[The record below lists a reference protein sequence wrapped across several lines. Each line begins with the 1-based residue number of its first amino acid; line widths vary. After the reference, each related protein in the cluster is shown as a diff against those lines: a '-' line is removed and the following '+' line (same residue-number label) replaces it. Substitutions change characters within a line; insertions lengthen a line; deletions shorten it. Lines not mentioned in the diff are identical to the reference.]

1 MSIRIQFQ
9 NISTVMTDAQV
20 QAVMAAVAA
29 QVNQDFNRYWDCG
42 VISFAF
48 VPKTQAMDPKAWQ
61 FVVADDSPQAGAAG
75 YHETGSGGGPIGY
88 AFALTTQQAGMH
100 PSVTISHEILE
111 MLGDPY
117 IDESSQWADI
127 PNALFLAYETCD
139 PVEDDQFGQIKD
151 GILLSDFVFPSY
163 FIQGS
168 AGPWDLMR
176 KLTGPWNPATM
187 LSGAY
192 QSTWDPTNGWQQ
204 IFPARKARLGR
215 NLPVYASALSR
226 RVRRLK
232 SPARRVRSRPALLTR

>member
-1 MSIRIQFQ
+1 MIRIAWQ
-9 NISTVMTDAQV
+9 NISTTLTDAQC
-20 QAVMAAVAA
+20 AAIMAAVAA
-29 QVNQDFNRYWDCG
+29 QANQDFARYWDTG
-42 VISFAF
+42 AIDFAF
-48 VPKTQAMDPKAWQ
+48 VPKSKSMDPKAYQ
-61 FVVADDSPQAGAAG
+61 FVIADDSTQAGAAG
-75 YHETGSGGGPIGY
+75 FHEVGSGGGPIGF

-117 IDESSQWADI
+117 IDQAAQWADL
-127 PNALFLAYETCD
+127 PNALFLAYEVGD

-163 FIQGS
+163 FVQGS

-176 KLTGPWNPATM
+176 KLTGPWNNTNM
-187 LSGAY
+187 LPGAY

-215 NLPVYASALSR
+215 NLPRYASPLSR
-226 RVRRLK
+226 R
-232 SPARRVRSRPALLTR
+232 ARRMTPPHKRLRSNPRIL

>member
-1 MSIRIQFQ
+1 MIRIQYQ

-20 QAVMAAVAA
+20 AAVMAAVAA
-29 QVNQDFNRYWDCG
+29 QVAQDFSRYWDTG
-42 VISFAF
+42 AVTFAF
-48 VPKTQAMDPKAWQ
+48 VPKNKAMDPKAWQ
-61 FVVADDSPQAGAAG
+61 FVVADTSDQAGAAG
-75 YHETGSGGGPIGY
+75 YHETGSGGGPIGF

-117 IDESSQWADI
+117 IDQAAQWADL
-127 PNALFLAYETCD
+127 PNALFLAYEVGD

-163 FIQGS
+163 FVQGS

-176 KLTGPWNPATM
+176 KLTGPWNAASM
-187 LSGAY
+187 LPGAY

-204 IFPARKARLGR
+204 VFPARKARLGR
-215 NLPVYASALSR
+215 NLPKYASPLSR
-226 RVRRLK
+226 R
-232 SPARRVRSRPALLTR
+232 ARRMIPHSRRQRSRPVLLTR